1 MPGSTRFFHSA
12 AESLLTED
20 DDLDDL
26 SGDADGVLHLK
37 RVVSCVVDI
46 GVTDD
51 EMCVFSIAV
60 YLDAVQAVLEFDTS
74 KEPRAD
80 RLWLGF
86 NGNVEVN
93 WFSTVHMDN
102 LLRNTGHINLGHD
115 WNAQKRQIKKLE
127 ADLMITFTLRGVLKR
142 SRQLFHLNLLQRKE
156 CGEKHKIPYF

>member
-1 MPGSTRFFHSA
+1 MPGSTCNFHLA

-26 SGDADGVLHLK
+26 SGNADSILHLK
-37 RVVSCVVDI
+37 CVISCVVNS

-51 EMCVFSIAV
+51 EMRVFSIAV

-93 WFSTVHMDN
+93 WFATVHMDN
-102 LLRNTGHINLGHD
+102 LLRNTGHINLGRN
-115 WNAQKRQIKKLE
+115 WNTQKRQNKKLD
-127 ADLMITFTLRGVLKR
+127 ADLMITFTLRGGLKW
-142 SRQLFHLNLLQRKE
+142 SQQLFHLNFL
-156 CGEKHKIPYF
+156 